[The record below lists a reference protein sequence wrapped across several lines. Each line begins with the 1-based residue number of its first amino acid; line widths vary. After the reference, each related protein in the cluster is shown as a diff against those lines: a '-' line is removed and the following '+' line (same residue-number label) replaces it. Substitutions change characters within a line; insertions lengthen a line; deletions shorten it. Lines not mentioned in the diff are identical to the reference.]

1 MAELHLHSPE
11 EKRALKIRVR
21 KISGQLAA
29 IERMI
34 DQDTDCPEVLNQVV
48 SARKGLK
55 SFAEVIIRQH
65 ADHCISEAAD
75 QPEAHRKLRKLLV
88 VLERYVE

>member
-65 ADHCISEAAD
+65 ADHCINEAAD

>member
-1 MAELHLHSPE
+1 MADLHTHSPE
-11 EKRALKIRVR
+11 EKKALKIRVR
-21 KISGQLAA
+21 KVAGQLAA

-34 DQDTDCPEVLNQVV
+34 DEDIDCTEVLTQVV

-55 SFAEVIIRQH
+55 SFAEVVIRQH
-65 ADHCISEAAD
+65 AKQCIEGVSNQAEA
-75 QPEAHRKLRKLLV
+75 QRKLRELLV

>member
-1 MAELHLHSPE
+1 MADVHTHSPE
-11 EKRALKIRVR
+11 EKRALKIRIR
-21 KISGQLAA
+21 KIAGQLTA

-34 DQDTDCPEVLNQVV
+34 DEDIDCPAVLTQVV

-65 ADHCISEAAD
+65 ADHCITGAFDQSEA
-75 QPEAHRKLRKLLV
+75 QRKLRQLLV